1 MRIKAPPPV
10 GLATVA
16 RLGRRS
22 LGVAG
27 GVAGDVAAA
36 LEELAGDALVRGV
49 EQTLAWEPTR
59 RAVDLAL
66 RSPAAEQAV
75 DSALAGPVMDAFGRG
90 AARPGVAE
98 RIAAPLLE
106 RPDLARALGLALDDA
121 RVAAVLAQLLDS
133 EATGRLVDRVFASR
147 VIDDVVERLLASE
160 ELWMLVARIAE
171 SPTVTDAMM
180 QSSRG
185 LADEVGEQVRTRSRG
200 ADAWLERTARRF
212 GRHGDDGADGAP
224 ARLATGEP

>member
-10 GLATVA
+10 GLATAA

-22 LGVAG
+22 LGIAG
-27 GVAGDVAAA
+27 GVAAAV
-36 LEELAGDALVRGV
+36 EELAGDVLVRGV

-66 RSPAAEQAV
+66 RSPAAEQA
-75 DSALAGPVMDAFGRG
+75 LGRG
-90 AARPGVAE
+90 AARSGVAE

-106 RPDLARALGLALDDA
+106 RRDLARALEGALDDP

-133 EATGRLVDRVFASR
+133 EATGRLIDRVFASR
-147 VIDDVVERLLASE
+147 VIDEVVERLLASD
-160 ELWMLVARIAE
+160 ELWVLVARVAE
-171 SPTVTDAMM
+171 SPAVTAAVM

-185 LADEVGEQVRTRSRG
+185 LADEVGDQVRTRSRG

-212 GRHGDDGADGAP
+212 GRHGDDGADGTP
-224 ARLATGEP
+224 ARLAIDEP